1 MSFIHPSGY
10 FTDVNVAAV
19 VGGVSGIFLPYTA
32 LESYN
37 YANRTDVL
45 EFVYSVVDKVATV
58 FDTLSVAS
66 GDRPTN
72 LTISKNFSAQS
83 ETSVTKSYNMS
94 VKLDVANATYSVQDE
109 A

>member
-19 VGGVSGIFLPYTA
+19 VSGATGIFIPYTA

-45 EFVYSVVDKVATV
+45 EFVYSVVDKVTNV
-58 FDTLSVAS
+58 FSTLSVAS

-72 LTISKNFSAQS
+72 LTINKSFNALN
-83 ETSVTKSYNMS
+83 ENLVTKTYTISAT
-94 VKLDVANATYSVQDE
+94 LDVSNATYSVKDE
-109 A
+109 T